1 MAIYEKNKDKDID
14 AKSDKNILNN
24 KNNNNKL
31 FENKEKKDT
40 NSLGNRKECKLI
52 IDDKKE
58 KKDKKEDND
67 DKNDQYFFKEY
78 LSDSVD
84 DMEYDDAIVFDK
96 RTFLELFKDNL
107 HENQIIAHTFIAN
120 DALKPRTMKII
131 VFILNIMFY
140 FVVNGLFFS
149 EEVIN
154 ELFLIDEEKENFFSY
169 LSRSIERIFYCTLV
183 SIVIG
188 IITDL
193 FFVGESKIKGN
204 FKREENHRKELQ
216 EKIVIFIQGIQKKN
230 IAFIVIS
237 SIILL
242 FAFFYLLCFNYVYP
256 YSQIEWIKSSIT
268 IVIIMQILSFLKCL
282 LQSVIRILSFKLKS
296 ETLFKIGR
304 LID

>member
-1 MAIYEKNKDKDID
+1 MKKKKIFLVIYQE
-14 AKSDKNILNN
+14 
-24 KNNNNKL
+24 
-31 FENKEKKDT
+31 
-40 NSLGNRKECKLI
+40 
-52 IDDKKE
+52 
-58 KKDKKEDND
+58 
-67 DKNDQYFFKEY
+67 
-78 LSDSVD
+78 
-84 DMEYDDAIVFDK
+84 
-96 RTFLELFKDNL
+96 
-107 HENQIIAHTFIAN
+107 
-120 DALKPRTMKII
+120 
-131 VFILNIMFY
+131 
-140 FVVNGLFFS
+140 
-149 EEVIN
+149 
-154 ELFLIDEEKENFFSY
+154 
-169 LSRSIERIFYCTLV
+169 IERIFYCTLV